1 MGNCVLA
8 VLPGVVIVVLGIF
21 FAGVAAGET
30 FERPSAGSG
39 GLIVNQ
45 STDALVDYLPLP
57 GPLEAT
63 TPPETVIE
71 GFHKIIDQYADTQV
85 SYIFLNTN
93 SQRTVYPS
101 EVWESYWDVPDPET
115 DTSGWPRKTWLVHRT
130 GVDLYAVCIQRCR
143 EKGISP
149 WLSIRMN
156 DTHYST
162 SDDPTKMSRLW
173 WDRPEWR
180 LPGTGMTY
188 NGFNFA
194 VKEVRD
200 HYLALIGELLERY
213 DADGLELDWMRFPWL
228 FKRGEEA
235 EGREKLTQFMRQCRR
250 LADRAAA
257 RRSHPVGLAARI
269 PAVPDFAIGLGM
281 DGVTWAREGLVDM
294 LILSSVWRPSDTDQP
309 IEEWRRRIGEPRR
322 DLLIAAG
329 TDLWIQS
336 APGGLLMTSN
346 VESMRGFSA
355 AMLERGADLIY
366 LFNHFHYGPHKRI
379 VRTPDGGKVVKNDYA
394 DIMRQTGLLETCIDK
409 PRRHVVTWH
418 DPAPYGVEN
427 PTQLPATVSP
437 EQSATFRVYTG
448 PRPAS
453 GRVILRAGLDELPGM
468 LEAELAA
475 SLNGAECRAIEDLE
489 GGGPFRPD
497 GEGAGM
503 NNVVYS
509 VAEVAPRVVQFE
521 APLTAVRRGYNAA
534 EISLVQGSSQRIIWL
549 ELYMTP

>member
-1 MGNCVLA
+1 MDNYLLVLI
-8 VLPGVVIVVLGIF
+8 GCIVVL
-21 FAGVAAGET
+21 ASRASLAAAMEDVGKGGAP
-30 FERPSAGSG
+30 RKR

-71 GFHKIIDQYADTQV
+71 GFHKIIDQYAGTQV
-85 SYIFLNTN
+85 SHIFLNTN
-93 SQRTVYPS
+93 FQRTAYPS
-101 EVWESYWDVPDPET
+101 EVWESYWDVPNPET

-143 EKGISP
+143 EVGISP

-173 WDRPEWR
+173 WDHPEWR

-200 HYLALIGELLERY
+200 HSLALIGELLERY
-213 DADGLELDWMRFPWL
+213 DADGLELDWMRFPCY

-235 EGREKLTQFMRQCRR
+235 EGREKLTQFVRQCRR
-250 LADRAAA
+250 LADQAAA
-257 RRSHPVGLAARI
+257 RRGHPVGIAARV
-269 PAVPDFAIGLGM
+269 PAVPDFAIGLGL
-281 DGVTWAREGLVDM
+281 DGVTWAREGLVDI

-309 IEEWRRRIGEPRR
+309 IEEWRRRIGEPQR

-336 APGGLLMTSN
+336 APGGPLMTSN

-366 LFNHFHYGPHKRI
+366 LFNHFHHGPHKRI
-379 VRTPDGGKVVKNDYA
+379 VRTPEGGEVVKNDYA
-394 DIMRQTGLLETCIDK
+394 DIMRQTGQLETCVDK

-427 PTQLPATVSP
+427 PRQLPATVSP

-453 GRVILRAGLDELPGM
+453 GRVILRAGLDDLPGM
-468 LEAELAA
+468 AEARLCAR
-475 SLNGAECRAIEDLE
+475 LNGVECKPIEDLARDRPFRPEGE
-489 GGGPFRPD
+489 GGG
-497 GEGAGM
+497 M
-503 NNVVYS
+503 NRVVYS
-509 VAEVAPRVVQFE
+509 VADVAPRVVQFD
-521 APLTAVRRGYNAA
+521 APLRAVRRGYNAV
-534 EISLVQGSSQRIIWL
+534 EIFLKDGKEQKVIWM
-549 ELYMTP
+549 EIYIVP